1 MSKQLFSIDSNAKTV
16 KGQKYGFLTGVM
28 YLAPHTLS
36 GINLCP
42 MADIAKCAQACLNTA
57 GRGAFTKIQNQRIAK
72 TRRFIDN
79 RDAFMA
85 DIVWSIQAL
94 IRKANRMELTPLVR
108 LNGTSD
114 IRWENIPVTVDGIEY
129 RNAMAA
135 FPGVQFYD
143 YTKIANRKNIPA
155 NYDLTFSYSGVAG
168 YQAYAQ
174 KAIANGMRVAV
185 VFRTREEIPATF
197 LGMQC
202 VDGDNSDIRHLDDQG
217 VCVAL
222 YAKGPAKR
230 DTTGFV
236 IDARDA
242 ANVRKVFEIRAISF
256 A

>member
-1 MSKQLFSIDSNAKTV
+1 MSKQVFSIDSNAKTI

-28 YLAPHTLS
+28 YLAPYTLS
-36 GINLCP
+36 GTNLCP
-42 MADIAKCAQACLNTA
+42 MAETANCIGACLNKA

-79 RDAFMA
+79 RDQFMR
-85 DIVWSIQAL
+85 DVVWSIQAL
-94 IRKANRMELTPLVR
+94 IRKANRMGLTPLVR

-114 IRWENIPVTVDGIEY
+114 IRWENIPVTVDGVEY
-129 RNAMAA
+129 ANAMHA

-143 YTKIANRKNIPA
+143 YTKIANRKDIPN
-155 NYDLTFSYSGVAG
+155 NYDLTFSYSGVAA
-168 YQAYAQ
+168 YQPYVQ
-174 KAIANGMRVAV
+174 KAIASGMRVAV

-202 VDGDNSDIRHLDDQG
+202 TDGDNSDIRHLDDQG
-217 VCVAL
+217 VVVAL
-222 YAKGPAKR
+222 YAKGPAAR

-242 ANVRKVFEIRAISF
+242 AKVRKVIQIHAVSM